1 MRRIK
6 EHFLQ
11 SVRADA
17 ERAERENKKEKDAM
31 KNKIMLITYAD
42 SFGKNLKELK
52 KVLDEY
58 FSREI
63 GSIHILPFFPSS
75 GDRGFAPLT
84 YETVDPAF
92 GTWEDVDALAQKYEL
107 MFDFMVNHLSRRSE
121 QFQDFIAHHEESPYK
136 DMFIRFKDF
145 WPGGAPTQEQI
156 DLLNKR
162 KNHAPC
168 ERITFADG
176 TQEDIWCTFSEE
188 QMDLNLE
195 KPVTWEFI
203 ERSLRRLMDHGASM
217 IRLDAFAFATKKL
230 GTSCFFVE
238 PEMWDC
244 MKRVADIL
252 AERNVP
258 MLPEIHDHY
267 KIQLKIAEKGYP
279 IYDFALPV
287 LVLHTLYTGNCKR
300 LKHWF
305 SICPRDQYTTL
316 DTHDGIGTVD
326 VEDLL
331 TQEELQNVIDETE
344 RCGANFKMDFSA
356 KAKEKPVVY
365 QINCTYYSALGEDD
379 RSYLLAR
386 AIQFFAPGV
395 PQVYYMGLLAG
406 ENDYE
411 LMKKTDF
418 PRNISRHNYT
428 VEEIGQEVQK
438 PVVKELCRLMRI
450 RNEYE
455 AFDGETVVSDLPDDV
470 LEITRESNGHK
481 AVLYADLKTK
491 KFKISC
497 DDSRYDYELE

>member
-1 MRRIK
+1 
-6 EHFLQ
+6 
-11 SVRADA
+11 
-17 ERAERENKKEKDAM
+17 M

-52 KVLDEY
+52 AALDKW
-58 FSREI
+58 FGKEI
-63 GSIHILPFFPSS
+63 GAVHILPFFPSS

-84 YETVDPAF
+84 YEQVDPQF
-92 GTWEDVDALAQKYEL
+92 GDWEDIRALSEKYEL
-107 MFDFMVNHLSRRSE
+107 MFDFMVNHLSRQSE
-121 QFQDFIAHHEESPYK
+121 EFQDYVKNHDSSAYR
-136 DMFIRFKDF
+136 DMFIRFREF

-162 KNHAPC
+162 KSQAPC
-168 ERITFADG
+168 EHITFADG
-176 TQEDIWCTFSEE
+176 TCEDIWCTFSSE
-188 QMDLNLE
+188 QIDLNLE
-195 KPVTWEFI
+195 RELTWEFI
-203 ERSLRRLMDHGASM
+203 RRSLHFLMDHGASM

-238 PEMWDC
+238 PEMWEHMDQVQ
-244 MKRVADIL
+244 KIL
-252 AERNVP
+252 DEKHIP

-267 KIQLKIAEKGYP
+267 KVQLKIAEKGYP

-287 LVLHTLYTGNCKR
+287 LVLHTLYTGSAAR

-331 TQEELQNVIDETE
+331 TEEELQNVIDRTE
-344 RCGANFKMDFSA
+344 QYGANFKMDFSA
-356 KAKEKPVVY
+356 RAKDKPVVY

-379 RSYLLAR
+379 DAYLLAR

-411 LMKKTDF
+411 LMRRTDF

-428 VEEIGQEVQK
+428 TEEIAEAVEK
-438 PVVKELCRLMRI
+438 PVVQKLKKLMRM
-450 RNEYE
+450 RNEYP
-455 AFDGETVVSDLPDDV
+455 AFDGETVVEDAPDEKLRIV
-470 LEITRESNGHK
+470 RESGGCR
-481 AVLYADLKTK
+481 AVLAADLKNRT
-491 KFKISC
+491 FTVRC
-497 DDSRYDYELE
+497 GDAQYNFENGQPQRGDNV

>member
-1 MRRIK
+1 
-6 EHFLQ
+6 
-11 SVRADA
+11 
-17 ERAERENKKEKDAM
+17 M

-42 SFGKNLKELK
+42 SFGRNLKELK
-52 KVLDEY
+52 SVLDGH
-58 FSREI
+58 FDREI
-63 GSIHILPFFPSS
+63 GAVHILPFFPSS

-84 YETVDPAF
+84 YEEVEPAF
-92 GTWEDVDALAQKYEL
+92 GDWADVEAIAKDREL
-107 MFDFMVNHLSRRSE
+107 MFDFMINHLSRQSRE
-121 QFQDFIAHHEESPYK
+121 FKDFVQIHDASAYK
-136 DMFIRFKDF
+136 DMFIRFQEF

-156 DLLNKR
+156 DMLNKR
-162 KNHAPC
+162 KNCAPC

-195 KPVTWEFI
+195 SACTWEFV
-203 ERSLRRLMDHGASM
+203 ERSLRFLMAHGASM

-238 PEMWDC
+238 PQMWEC
-244 MKRVADIL
+244 MDRVQKVLD
-252 AERNVP
+252 EQGVP

-267 KIQLKIAEKGYP
+267 KIQLKIAQHGYP
-279 IYDFALPV
+279 VYDFALPV
-287 LVLHTLYTGNCKR
+287 LVLHTLYTGNAGR

-305 SICPRDQYTTL
+305 SICPKDMYTTL

-331 TQEELQNVIDETE
+331 TEEELQAVIDKTAEY
-344 RCGANFKMDFSA
+344 GANFKMDFSA
-356 KAKEKPVVY
+356 KAKDKPVVY

-379 RSYLLAR
+379 QAYLLAR

-411 LMKKTDF
+411 LMKRTDF

-428 VEEIGQEVQK
+428 VEEIDRAVQK
-438 PVVKELCRLMRI
+438 PVVQKLCSLMRM
-450 RNEYE
+450 RNEFA
-455 AFDGETVVSDLPDDV
+455 AFDGEAVVSDLPDGL
-470 LEITRESNGHK
+470 LEIVRESNGCR
-481 AVLYADLKTK
+481 AVLHADLKTRA
-491 KFKISC
+491 FTVRCS
-497 DDSRYDYELE
+497 DAAYNYG

>member
-1 MRRIK
+1 
-6 EHFLQ
+6 
-11 SVRADA
+11 
-17 ERAERENKKEKDAM
+17 M

-52 KVLDEY
+52 GVLDAH

-63 GSIHILPFFPSS
+63 GSVHILPFFPSS

-84 YETVDPAF
+84 YEEVDPAF
-92 GTWEDVDALAQKYEL
+92 GTWEDIGKLAQRYEL
-107 MFDFMVNHLSRRSE
+107 MFDFMINHLSRRSP
-121 QFQDFIAHHEESPYK
+121 QFLDFVEKHEASAYK
-136 DMFIRFKDF
+136 DMFIRFRDF
-145 WPGGAPTQEQI
+145 WPGGAPTQEQV

-188 QMDLNLE
+188 QMDLNME
-195 KPVTWEFI
+195 SRITWEFV
-203 ERSLRRLMDHGASM
+203 ERSLRFLMDHGASM
-217 IRLDAFAFATKKL
+217 VRLDAFAFATKKL

-238 PEMWDC
+238 PEMWEC
-244 MKRVADIL
+244 MKRVADVL
-252 AERNVP
+252 AERGIP

-267 KIQLKIAEKGYP
+267 TVQQKIAEKGYP
-279 IYDFALPV
+279 VYDFALPV

-305 SICPRDQYTTL
+305 SICPKEQYTTL

-326 VEDLL
+326 AEDLL
-331 TQEELQNVIDETE
+331 TEEELQAVIDRTE
-344 RCGANFKMDFSA
+344 ENGANFKMDFSA
-356 KAKEKPVVY
+356 KAKDKPVVY

-379 RSYLLAR
+379 DAYLLAR
-386 AIQFFAPGV
+386 AIQFFSPGI

-411 LMKKTDF
+411 LMKRTDF

-428 VEEIGQEVQK
+428 VEEIEEAAKK

-450 RNEYE
+450 RSEYP
-455 AFDGETVVSDLPDDV
+455 AFDGEAIVSDLPDNE
-470 LEITRESNGHK
+470 LEIIREANGCR
-481 AVLYADLKTK
+481 AVLHADLFTK
-491 KFKISC
+491 KFTIVC
-497 DDSRYDYELE
+497 EDERYSWPR